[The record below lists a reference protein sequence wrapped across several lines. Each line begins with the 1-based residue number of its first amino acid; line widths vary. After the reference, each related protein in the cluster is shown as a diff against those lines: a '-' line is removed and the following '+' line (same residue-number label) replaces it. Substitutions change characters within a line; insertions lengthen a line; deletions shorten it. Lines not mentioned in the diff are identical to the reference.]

1 MIYDSAAFVH
11 FKVHWQA

>member
-11 FKVHWQA
+11 FKVHWKA